1 MNMPDHDKRV
11 ALVTG
16 GNRGIGYAIGR
27 SLAQRGITVILG
39 VRDPNKGAT
48 ACSRLQGEG
57 LDVNFELLDVTDEDS
72 LQTAVKHIQAR
83 FDRLDILVNN
93 AGISIDDSKNALDVS
108 RRTIEKTLQTNVVG
122 PLLLC
127 QKCIALMKAGGYG
140 RIVNMSST
148 LGSLSEIADP
158 NSAYAGVGTPA
169 YRLSKAALNAI
180 TTLIAKE
187 VGDDNILVNSA
198 CPGWV
203 RTDMGGDQAP
213 LTPEQGADTPVW
225 LATLPDGGPTGG
237 FYRERTRIPW

>member
-1 MNMPDHDKRV
+1 MPDHDKRV

-39 VRDPNKGAT
+39 VRDPNKGAA

-72 LQTAVKHIQAR
+72 LQTAVKYIQAQ

-108 RRTIEKTLQTNVVG
+108 RRIIEKTLQTNVVG

>member
-1 MNMPDHDKRV
+1 MPKHEKRV

-39 VRDPNKGAT
+39 VRDPGKGAT
-48 ACSRLQGEG
+48 ACSRLQGED

-83 FDRLDILVNN
+83 FERLDILVNN
-93 AGISIDDSKNALDVS
+93 AGILIDSTENALDIS
-108 RRTIEKTLQTNVVG
+108 RSTVERTLQTNVVG
-122 PLLLC
+122 PLMLC
-127 QKCIALMKAGGYG
+127 QNCIALMKAGGYG
-140 RIVNMSST
+140 RIVNISST
-148 LGSLSEIADP
+148 LGSFTEMVDP
-158 NSAYAGVGTPA
+158 NSAYAAVGTPA

-187 VGDDNILVNSA
+187 VRDDNILVNSA

>member
-1 MNMPDHDKRV
+1 MPVHDKRV

-39 VRDPNKGAT
+39 VRDSNKGAV
-48 ACSRLQGEG
+48 ACSRLQAED
-57 LDVNFELLDVTDEDS
+57 LDVNFELLDVTDESS
-72 LQTAVKHIQAR
+72 LQTAVKHIQAQ

-93 AGISIDDSKNALDVS
+93 AGILIDSSENALDVS
-108 RRTIEKTLQTNVVG
+108 RSTIEKTLQTNVVG
-122 PLLLC
+122 PLMLC
-127 QKCIALMKAGGYG
+127 QNCITLMKAGGYG

-148 LGSLSEIADP
+148 LGSLSEMVDP
-158 NSAYAGVGTPA
+158 DSVYAGVSTPA
-169 YRLSKAALNAI
+169 YRLSKVALNAI

-187 VGDDNILVNSA
+187 VRGDNILVNSA

-203 RTDMGGDQAP
+203 RTDLGGDQAP

-237 FYRERTRIPW
+237 FYKERKRIPW

>member
-1 MNMPDHDKRV
+1 MPHHDKRV

-72 LQTAVKHIQAR
+72 LQTAVKHIQAQ

-127 QKCIALMKAGGYG
+127 QNCISLMKAGGYG

-203 RTDMGGDQAP
+203 RTDMGGGQAP

>member
-1 MNMPDHDKRV
+1 MPDHDKRV

-48 ACSRLQGEG
+48 ACSCLQGEA
-57 LDVNFELLDVTDEDS
+57 LDVNFELLDVTDENS
-72 LQTAVKHIQAR
+72 IQMAVKHIQAQ

-93 AGISIDDSKNALDVS
+93 AGIMIDGPENALGVS
-108 RRTIEKTLQTNVVG
+108 RRSIEKTLLTNVVG
-122 PLLLC
+122 PLMLC
-127 QKCIALMKAGGYG
+127 QNCIALMKAGGYG

-158 NSAYAGVGTPA
+158 ESAYAGIGTPA

-187 VGDDNILVNSA
+187 VRDDNILVNSA

>member
-1 MNMPDHDKRV
+1 MTTDKKRA

-27 SLAQRGITVILG
+27 SLALRGIEVILG
-39 VRDPNKGAT
+39 ARDPNKGAA

-72 LQTAVKHIQAR
+72 VQTAVKHIQAQ
-83 FDRLDILVNN
+83 FGRLDILVNN
-93 AGISIDDSKNALDVS
+93 AGIMIDDDENVLNVS
-108 RRTIEKTLQTNVVG
+108 RDTIEKTLQTNVLG
-122 PLLLC
+122 PLRLC
-127 QKCIALMKAGGYG
+127 QHCITLMRAGGYG

-148 LGSLSEIADP
+148 LGSLSEMADP
-158 NSAYAGVGTPA
+158 DAAHADVRTPA

-187 VGDDNILVNSA
+187 VRNDNILVNSA

-203 RTDMGGDQAP
+203 RTDLGGDEAP

>member
-1 MNMPDHDKRV
+1 MPDHDKRV

-27 SLAQRGITVILG
+27 NLAQRGITVILG

-48 ACSRLQGEG
+48 ACSRLQSED
-57 LDVNFELLDVTDEDS
+57 LDVAFELLDVTDEGS
-72 LQTAVKHIQAR
+72 LQTAVKHIQAQ

-93 AGISIDDSKNALDVS
+93 AGILIDSVENALDVS
-108 RRTIEKTLQTNVVG
+108 QGTIEKTLQTNVVG
-122 PLLLC
+122 PLMLC
-127 QKCIALMKAGGYG
+127 QNCIALMKVRGYG

-148 LGSLSEIADP
+148 LGSLSEMVDP
-158 NSAYAGVGTPA
+158 DSAYAGVGTPA
-169 YRLSKAALNAI
+169 YRLSKTALNAI

-187 VGDDNILVNSA
+187 VRDDNILVNSA

-203 RTDMGGDQAP
+203 RTDIGGDRAP

-237 FYRERTRIPW
+237 FFRERTRIPW

>member
-1 MNMPDHDKRV
+1 MPKHDKRV

-39 VRDPNKGAT
+39 VRHPNKGAS

-57 LDVNFELLDVTDEDS
+57 LDVNFELLDVTDEDGV
-72 LQTAVKHIQAR
+72 QTALKHIQAQ

-93 AGISIDDSKNALDVS
+93 AGIMIDGNQSTLDVDPI
-108 RRTIEKTLQTNVVG
+108 TIEKTLQTNVIG
-122 PLLLC
+122 PLRLC
-127 QKCIALMKAGGYG
+127 QNCIPLMKAGGYG
-140 RIVNMSST
+140 RIVNMSSR
-148 LGSLSEIADP
+148 LGSLCEMADP
-158 NSAYAGVGTPA
+158 ASVHAGIRTPA
-169 YRLSKAALNAI
+169 YRLSKTALNAV
-180 TTLIAKE
+180 TTLIAGE
-187 VGDDNILVNSA
+187 VRDANILVNSA

-203 RTDMGGDQAP
+203 RTALGGDQAP

-237 FYRERTRIPW
+237 FYRERTQIPW

>member
-1 MNMPDHDKRV
+1 MPDHDKRV

-72 LQTAVKHIQAR
+72 IQTAVKHIQAR

-108 RRTIEKTLQTNVVG
+108 RRIIEKTLQTNVVG

-180 TTLIAKE
+180 TILIAKE

-203 RTDMGGDQAP
+203 RTDMGGDQAS

>member
-1 MNMPDHDKRV
+1 
-11 ALVTG
+11 
-16 GNRGIGYAIGR
+16 
-27 SLAQRGITVILG
+27 
-39 VRDPNKGAT
+39 
-48 ACSRLQGEG
+48 
-57 LDVNFELLDVTDEDS
+57 LLDVTDEDS
-72 LQTAVKHIQAR
+72 LQMAVKHIHAQ

-93 AGISIDDSKNALDVS
+93 AGIMIDGSENALDVS
-108 RRTIEKTLQTNVVG
+108 RRTIEKTLLTNVVG

-127 QKCIALMKAGGYG
+127 RNCIVLMKAGGYG

-158 NSAYAGVGTPA
+158 DSAYAGVGTPA

-187 VGDDNILVNSA
+187 VRDDNILVNSA

>member
-1 MNMPDHDKRV
+1 MPVHDKSV

-27 SLAQRGITVILG
+27 SLAQQGIAVILG
-39 VRDPNKGAT
+39 VRDPNKGAS

-57 LDVNFELLDVTDEDS
+57 LDVNFELMDVTDEDS
-72 LQTAVKHIQAR
+72 VQKAVKHIQVQ
-83 FDRLDILVNN
+83 FGRLDILVNN
-93 AGISIDDSKNALDVS
+93 AGIMIDDDENVLNVS
-108 RRTIEKTLQTNVVG
+108 RDTIEKTLQTNVLG
-122 PLLLC
+122 PLRLC
-127 QKCIALMKAGGYG
+127 QNCITLMRAGGYG

-148 LGSLSEIADP
+148 LGSLSEMADP
-158 NSAYAGVGTPA
+158 DAPHADVLTPA

-180 TTLIAKE
+180 TTLVAKE
-187 VGDDNILVNSA
+187 VRKDNILVNSA

-203 RTDMGGDQAP
+203 RTDLGGDAAP